1 MNKEPIILIGGGGHC
16 RSVIDVIESQGQY
29 EIFGI
34 VDMPDKVGTKVL
46 GYPIIGSDSEKELK
60 EFKAQCPNFLVT
72 VGQVKSAQLRKKIF
86 HRIKVAG
93 GQLPIII
100 SPKAHVSKHA
110 KVEEGTVIHHFAMI
124 NANAKVGVNCIINSR
139 ALIEHDAVVG
149 DHCHI
154 STHGVINGAARVG
167 EGAMVGSNACM
178 LPMAS
183 LPENSMLAASSIL
196 TQAVVEPGIYL
207 GHPAKLYINE

>member
-34 VDMPDKVGTKVL
+34 LDMPDKVGTKVL

-124 NANAKVGVNCIINSR
+124 NANAKVGVNCIINSG

>member
-124 NANAKVGVNCIINSR
+124 NANAKVGVNCIINSG

-149 DHCHI
+149 NHCHI